1 MGIRTIRI
9 LTRVRSATDQLLRS
23 AAFAGTFE
31 GRGPRHVAEDDLEL
45 LDGKAGRQLDLT
57 RTHHTKN
64 TLASPAN
71 RRRNARG
78 EARTGF
84 GLAMQCET
92 KIWPACWGF
101 FKYCNLKGK
110 RKLGAKRAQW

>member
-1 MGIRTIRI
+1 MSIRTIRI

-78 EARTGF
+78 EAKDR
-84 GLAMQCET
+84 
-92 KIWPACWGF
+92 IWPGNAVRNENLARLLGF
-101 FKYCNLKGK
+101 F
-110 RKLGAKRAQW
+110 